1 MADFATALATEAT
14 GFSDGEGREVVM
26 KEEAL
31 AADATGVS
39 VDLLGFV

>member
-1 MADFATALATEAT
+1 MADFATALASEAA
-14 GFSDGEGREVVM
+14 GFADGEWREVVV

-31 AADATGVS
+31 AADATSVS

>member
-1 MADFATALATEAT
+1 MAYFATALASEAA
-14 GFSDGEGREVVM
+14 GFADGERRKVVV

-31 AADATGVS
+31 AADAAGVS

>member
-1 MADFATALATEAT
+1 MADFATALASEAASFT
-14 GFSDGEGREVVM
+14 YGERREVVV
-26 KEEAL
+26 KEEAF

>member
-1 MADFATALATEAT
+1 MADFAPALATEAA
-14 GFSDGEGREVVM
+14 GFADGEGRKVVV
-26 KEEAL
+26 KKKAF